1 LNRNRTQL
9 YGVYPSKYGNK
20 AQQSG
25 AYKRVSVHWLKR
37 KETTSI
43 FLFNFKKNKMII
55 SKRLFAFPFILMAFI
70 FMFTNSC
77 KKDEEI
83 EKKDP
88 TITWANPD
96 DITVGTPLSAIQ
108 LNATADVEG
117 TFVYSPAIGTVLSE
131 GANQNL
137 KVDFTPTDA
146 VNNNIATKTV
156 TINVVA
162 KRDPTITWANPD
174 DITVGTPLSAIQLNA
189 TADVEGTFVYS
200 PAIGTV
206 LSEGANQN
214 LKVDFTPTDA
224 VNNNTATKTVTINV
238 LASTVT
244 DYDGNVYYTVKIGTQ
259 TWMVENLKVTHYSNG
274 DPIANITD
282 SSAWTSLSSGAY
294 CWYNND
300 IANKTTYGALYNWF
314 TVNDS
319 RNIAPTGWHV
329 PTYADWII
337 LNQYLGGYEVA
348 GGKMKESGLGH
359 WAEPNAGADNSSGF
373 TALPSGLRS
382 WDGTFYN
389 LFYTCTF
396 WSATENADDVS
407 RAWRNGIYHNYPN
420 SLPGD
425 DLKRYGFSIRC
436 VKD

>member
-83 EKKDP
+83 EKK
-88 TITWANPD
+88 
-96 DITVGTPLSAIQ
+96 
-108 LNATADVEG
+108 
-117 TFVYSPAIGTVLSE
+117 
-131 GANQNL
+131 
-137 KVDFTPTDA
+137 
-146 VNNNIATKTV
+146 
-156 TINVVA
+156 
-162 KRDPTITWANPD
+162 DPTITWANPD